1 MTSTLRAA
9 LARLLAA
16 SFAVLTLAGLTAPSA
31 HADTTRAREQII
43 WNVHSLLQGDMEGA
57 QSSYWAMIGALRN
70 AAGHNVGNGV
80 GATERLRADGARAV
94 EIRLMD
100 GNRGVAALYVR
111 SDNLYLMGVWTPS
124 SLSGSATGLVGF
136 RDQRAEMQAILQ
148 RNGTPD
154 TVADFGFDSNYDAL
168 GSNMRATV
176 GMNGYTI
183 GNAVRAVSGYSHN
196 MTGTAR
202 AGFQASLII
211 LIQAVSEAARF
222 QDIAVTVGSNIRRG
236 VSGENTRLSL
246 GQVNLENRW
255 SGISQWL
262 HSALNP
268 VPGTSLAVMHLNGTD
283 YRSLEEYTRRYHY
296 TLALGTYF

>member
-1 MTSTLRAA
+1 MSTLPAA

-16 SFAVLTLAGLTAPSA
+16 SLAVLTLAGLTASSA
-31 HADTTRAREQII
+31 HADTTRPREQII
-43 WNVHSLLQGDMEGA
+43 WNVRSLLQGDMEGA
-57 QSSYWAMIGALRN
+57 QTSYWAMIGALRN

-100 GNRGVAALYVR
+100 GDRGVAALYVR

-124 SLSGSATGLVGF
+124 SLSGSVSGLVGF

-148 RNGTPD
+148 RNGTPAPV
-154 TVADFGFDSNYDAL
+154 TDFGFNSNYDAL
-168 GSNMRATV
+168 GSGTRAAV

-183 GNAVRAVSGYSHN
+183 ANAVRAVSAYNHN
-196 MTGTAR
+196 MTHTAQT
-202 AGFQASLII
+202 GFQASLII

-222 QDIAVTVGSNIRRG
+222 QDIAITVGGNIRSYA
-236 VSGENTRLSL
+236 SGDGTRLSL
-246 GQVNLENRW
+246 GQVNLENQW

-268 VPGTSLAVMHLNGTD
+268 VPGTTLAIMRLNGTD
-283 YRSLEEYTRRYHY
+283 YRSLEEYTRRHHY